1 MFGEVII
8 AKNSHS
14 ESDIGEERIMSDSN
28 NNRAATL
35 FRPFI
40 FKQLT
45 LKNRIVMAPMTR
57 GKSPQGVPGANV
69 AAYYRRRA
77 EGGVG
82 LLVTEG
88 TYIPHP
94 GAGFYP
100 NVPHFYGEAALSG
113 WKRVLEEVHTGGAKM
128 FPQIWHVG
136 LTAPPGVTM
145 GAAAVGPSGL
155 LKPGERVREPMTQ
168 NEIDDVVRA
177 YGEAAESA
185 ERLGFDGVEIHGAH
199 GYLIDQFFWEGTNQ
213 RTDRYGGDLVRRTR
227 FAVEVIEEIRR
238 RVNPDYAVCLRFSQ
252 WKLQDYSAKL
262 AQTPQELEQ
271 FLAPLS
277 VAGVDIFHCSQRR
290 FWEPEFEG
298 SSLNLAGWTKK
309 LTGKPTITVGSV
321 TLNQEF
327 TASFSKP
334 DTAQVTGIDE
344 LLDRMERNEF
354 DLVAIGRSLIVN
366 PSWPAIVERGALNE
380 LLPFHRDVLQNLV

>member
-1 MFGEVII
+1 
-8 AKNSHS
+8 
-14 ESDIGEERIMSDSN
+14 MSDAT
-28 NNRAATL
+28 NNRAAIL
-35 FRPFI
+35 FRPFT
-40 FKQLT
+40 FKHFV

-88 TYIPHP
+88 TYIPHA

-100 NVPHFYGEAALSG
+100 NVPHFYGDEALAG
-113 WKRVLEEVHTGGAKM
+113 WRRVLEEVHAAGAKM

-136 LTAPPGVTM
+136 LSAPPGVTL
-145 GAAAVGPSGL
+145 GPAAVGPSGL

-168 NEIDDVVRA
+168 KEIDDVVQA

-185 ERLGFDGVEIHGAH
+185 ERLGFDGLEIHAAH

-227 FAVEVIEEIRR
+227 FAVEVIGEIRR
-238 RVNPDYAVCLRFSQ
+238 RVSLDYPVCLRLSQ

-262 AQTPQELEQ
+262 ARTPQELEH

-277 VAGVDIFHCSQRR
+277 AAGVDIFHCSQRR

-327 TASFSKP
+327 TASFNKP
-334 DTAQVTGIDE
+334 DTAQVTGIDD

-366 PSWPAIVERGALNE
+366 ASWPAIVERGALNE
-380 LLPFHRDVLQNLV
+380 LLPFHRDVLQELV

>member
-1 MFGEVII
+1 
-8 AKNSHS
+8 
-14 ESDIGEERIMSDSN
+14 MSDSK

-40 FKQLT
+40 FKHLT

-88 TYIPHP
+88 TYIPHA

-100 NVPHFYGEAALSG
+100 NVPHLYGEESLSG
-113 WKRVLEEVHTGGAKM
+113 WKWVLEEVHSGGAKM

-145 GAAAVGPSGL
+145 GTAAVGPSGL

-168 NEIDDVVRA
+168 KEIDDVVQA
-177 YGEAAESA
+177 YGVAAASA

-238 RVNPDYAVCLRFSQ
+238 RVSPDYPVCLRFSQ

-262 AQTPQELEQ
+262 ARTPQELEQ

-277 VAGVDIFHCSQRR
+277 TAGVDIFHCSQRR
-290 FWEPEFEG
+290 FWEQEFEG

-309 LTGKPTITVGSV
+309 LTGKPTITVGSI

-327 TASFSKP
+327 TTSFNKS
-334 DTAQVTGIDE
+334 DTAQVTGIDD

-380 LLPFHRDVLQNLV
+380 LLPFHRDVLQELV

>member
-1 MFGEVII
+1 
-8 AKNSHS
+8 
-14 ESDIGEERIMSDSN
+14 MSDPKY
-28 NNRAATL
+28 NRAATL

-40 FKQLT
+40 FKRLI

-57 GKSPQGVPGANV
+57 GKSPEGIPGANV

-82 LLVTEG
+82 LIVTEG
-88 TYIPHP
+88 TYIPHA

-100 NVPHFYGEAALSG
+100 NVPHFYGEESLAG
-113 WKRVLEEVHTGGAKM
+113 WKRIVEEVHAAGGKM

-136 LTAPPGVTM
+136 LSAPPAVTM

-155 LKPGERVREPMTQ
+155 AKPGERVRAAMTQ
-168 NEIDDVVRA
+168 KEIDDVVQA

-185 ERLGFDGVEIHGAH
+185 QRLGFDGVEIHGAH

-238 RVNPDYAVCLRFSQ
+238 RVSPEYPVCLRFSQ
-252 WKLQDYSAKL
+252 WKSQDYSAKL
-262 AQTPQELEQ
+262 ARTPDELEQ

-277 VAGVDIFHCSQRR
+277 AAGVDIFHCSQRR

-327 TASFSKP
+327 TKSFGKSE
-334 DTAQVTGIDE
+334 TAQVTGIDD
-344 LLDRMERNEF
+344 LLDRMERDEF

-366 PSWPAIVERGALNE
+366 PSWPVIVERGALNE
-380 LLPFHRDVLQNLV
+380 LQPFHRDVLQELV